1 MRHQHQRY
9 YTLVLPLS
17 AIPYNCT
24 CFILQKAIAIANKAS
39 QEDQAGNYEEAVKS
53 YQHAVKYF
61 LHIIKREPQG
71 KEGNQKIRDKCKQYL
86 DRAEE
91 LQDCLDKKEV
101 TIKLS
106 LESHYKNSDKITTKA
121 IDLAGKAAQEDKAE
135 NYEEALRLYQ
145 HAVQYFLHVVK
156 YEAQGDKAKQ
166 SIRAKCA
173 EYLDRAE
180 KLKEYLKKKEKAP
193 AKPVKESQSSDKG
206 TESDGEGEDPEKKKF
221 QNQLSGAIVM
231 EKPNIKWN
239 DVAGLEGAKEALK
252 EAVILPIKFP
262 HLFTGKRTPWRGI
275 LLFGPPGTGKSYLAK
290 AVATEAN
297 NSTFFSISSS
307 DLVSK
312 WLGESEKLV
321 KNLFTLAR
329 EHKPSIIFIDEIDS
343 LCGSRSENESEAAR
357 RIKTEFLVQMQGVGN
372 DNEGILVLGA
382 TNIPW
387 TLDSA
392 IRRRFEK
399 RIYIP
404 LPEDHARG
412 FMFKLNLGSTPNSLN
427 DSDFMTLGKK
437 TEGYS
442 GADISVIVR
451 DALMQPVRKVQS
463 ATHFKRVRGP
473 SRSDPNVIVDD
484 LLTPCSPGD
493 PQGVEMTWMEVPG
506 EKLLEP
512 IVSMSDM
519 QRSLANTKPTVNEQ
533 DLDKLKKFTEDF
545 GQEG

>member
-1 MRHQHQRY
+1 M
-9 YTLVLPLS
+9 
-17 AIPYNCT
+17 
-24 CFILQKAIAIANKAS
+24 
-39 QEDQAGNYEEAVKS
+39 
-53 YQHAVKYF
+53 
-61 LHIIKREPQG
+61 
-71 KEGNQKIRDKCKQYL
+71 
-86 DRAEE
+86 
-91 LQDCLDKKEV
+91 
-101 TIKLS
+101 
-106 LESHYKNSDKITTKA
+106 KA
-121 IDLAGKAAQEDKAE
+121 IDLASKAAQEDKAGNYE
-135 NYEEALRLYQ
+135 EALRLYQHAVQYFLHVVKSIDLASKAAQEDKAGNYEEALRLYQ

-166 SIRAKCA
+166 SIRGKCA

-193 AKPVKESQSSDKG
+193 AKPVKESQSDEKG
-206 TESDGEGEDPEKKKF
+206 NESDEDGDPEKKKR
-221 QNQLSGAIVM
+221 QNQLQGAIVM
-231 EKPNIKWN
+231 EKPNVKWS

-321 KNLFTLAR
+321 KNLFQLAR
-329 EHKPSIIFIDEIDS
+329 ENKPSIIFIDEIDS

-357 RIKTEFLVQMQGVGN
+357 RIKTEFLVQMQGVGVDN
-372 DNEGILVLGA
+372 DGILVLGA

-404 LPEDHARG
+404 LPEEHART
-412 FMFKLNLGSTPNSLN
+412 FIFKLHMGTTPTSLTEA
-427 DSDFMTLGKK
+427 DYHTLGKK
-437 TEGYS
+437 TDGYS
-442 GADISVIVR
+442 GADVSIIVR

-463 ATHFKRVRGP
+463 STHFKKVRGE
-473 SRSDPNVIVDD
+473 SREDPNQLVED

-493 PQGVEMTWMEVPG
+493 PDAIEMTWMEVPG
-506 EKLLEP
+506 DKLLEP
-512 IVSMSDM
+512 VVSMSDM
-519 QRSLANTKPTVNEQ
+519 LRSLASTKPTINEQ
-533 DLDKLKKFTEDF
+533 DLEKLKKFTEDF

>member
-1 MRHQHQRY
+1 M
-9 YTLVLPLS
+9 
-17 AIPYNCT
+17 AGGN
-24 CFILQKAIAIANKAS
+24 LQ
-39 QEDQAGNYEEAVKS
+39 
-53 YQHAVKYF
+53 
-61 LHIIKREPQG
+61 
-71 KEGNQKIRDKCKQYL
+71 
-86 DRAEE
+86 
-91 LQDCLDKKEV
+91 
-101 TIKLS
+101 
-106 LESHYKNSDKITTKA
+106 KA
-121 IDLAGKAAQEDKAE
+121 IDLATKAAAEDKAK
-135 NYEEALRLYQ
+135 NYEEALKCYES
-145 HAVQYFLHVVK
+145 AVQYFLHVIK
-156 YEAQGDKAKQ
+156 YEARGDRAVQ
-166 SIRAKCA
+166 SIRAKCG

-180 KLKEYLKKKEKAP
+180 KLKEYLEKKEKAPP
-193 AKPVKESQSSDKG
+193 AKPVKESGDKG
-206 TESDGEGEDPEKKKF
+206 DESDGEDSEKKKF

-231 EKPNIKWN
+231 EKPNIKWD

-262 HLFTGKRTPWRGI
+262 HLFQGKRTPWRGI

-321 KNLFTLAR
+321 KNLFSLAR
-329 EHKPSIIFIDEIDS
+329 ENKPSIIFIDEIDS

-404 LPEDHARG
+404 LPEEHARS
-412 FMFKLNLGSTPNSLN
+412 FMFKLHLGSTPNELTEA
-427 DSDFMTLGKK
+427 DFITLGKK

-442 GADISVIVR
+442 GADISIIVR

-463 ATHFKRVRGP
+463 ATHFKKVRGSLWNNP
-473 SRSDPNVIVDD
+473 DVVVDD
-484 LLTPCSPGD
+484 LLTPCSPSE
-493 PQGVEMTWMEVPG
+493 PNAIEMTWVDVPG
-506 EKLLEP
+506 DKLLEP
-512 IVSMSDM
+512 VVSMPDM
-519 QRSLANTKPTVNEQ
+519 LRSLANTKPTVNEQ